1 MPEQFYFPAT
11 YRAKDSVGYLIR
23 RLYSILGGRID
34 GHLAVR
40 GLTLMQWIVLIYV
53 RDGLA
58 HTASDIAREFQHDSG
73 ALTRVI
79 DQLEERG
86 YLRRERSQ
94 QDRRFVELKLTS
106 EGRQII
112 DLLLPRVLEEL
123 NWALEPLDR
132 VEFEQFCGFLSR
144 IIAHLQATEAVE
156 AKERAM
162 PDVTR

>member
-1 MPEQFYFPAT
+1 MPEPFYFPAT

-23 RLYSILGGRID
+23 RLYSILGSRID
-34 GHLAVR
+34 AQLAVR

-58 HTASDIAREFQHDSG
+58 RTASDIAREFQHDSG

-86 YLRRERSQ
+86 FLQRERSL
-94 QDRRFVELKLTS
+94 QDRRFVELKLT
-106 EGRQII
+106 GAGQQII
-112 DLLLPRVLEEL
+112 ELLLPKVLEEL

-132 VEFEQFCGFLSR
+132 VEFEQFCSYLAR
-144 IIAHLQATEAVE
+144 IVAHLQATEAAE
-156 AKERAM
+156 ARERAE
-162 PDVTR
+162 PDIAR

>member
-1 MPEQFYFPAT
+1 MPEQFYVPAT

-23 RLYSILGGRID
+23 RLYSILGSRID
-34 GHLAVR
+34 THLAVH

-58 HTASDIAREFQHDSG
+58 RTASDIAREFQHDSG

-86 YLRRERSQ
+86 YLRRERSLE
-94 QDRRFVELKLTS
+94 DRRFVELKLTPP
-106 EGRQII
+106 GRQII
-112 DLLLPRVLEEL
+112 ELLLPKVLEEL

-132 VEFEQFCGFLSR
+132 VEFEQFCSYLGR
-144 IIAHLQATEAVE
+144 ILDHLQASEISE
-156 AKERAM
+156 AKER
-162 PDVTR
+162 PVSDVAR